1 MKKNISNKI
10 LREFG
15 LLIGFTFPILFGWL
29 LPAFRGHS
37 FIVWPL
43 LVSLPLLIIATIKPL
58 LLSFPYKVWMKIGN
72 ILGWLNSHL
81 ILGFIFII
89 ILIPISIVMKIIGYD
104 PLRLKKYRQKSYR
117 EIKVESEVNLKKI
130 F

>member
-1 MKKNISNKI
+1 MKKNTSNKI

-15 LLIGFTFPILFGWL
+15 LLIGFIFPILVGWL
-29 LPAFRGHS
+29 LPAIGGDS
-37 FIVWPL
+37 FKVWPL
-43 LVSLPLLIIATIKPL
+43 LVSLPLLIIAIIKPL

-81 ILGFIFII
+81 ILGFIFIV
-89 ILIPISIVMKIIGYD
+89 ILIPISIAMKIIGYD
-104 PLRLKKYRQKSYR
+104 PLRLKKHRQKSYR
-117 EIKVESEVNLKKI
+117 EIKVESEVNLRKI